1 MAISTY
7 QIYLGVLQSGS
18 NYKKLVDIKNFPDLG
33 AEPELIETTTL
44 SDEMQTNI
52 LGIQGADSLE
62 FTANYDKTK
71 FTEIKALEKNGS
83 QQFAI
88 FLGKTGENG
97 IFGWTGGLRVRIT
110 GGEVNSVVEMAITC
124 IASTPIRPIETATIE
139 LGEE

>member
-7 QIYLGVLQSGS
+7 QIYLGVLQSDS
-18 NYKKLVDIKNFPDLG
+18 SYKKLVDIKNFPDLG

-71 FTEIKALEKNGS
+71 FTEIKALEKTDS
-83 QQFAI
+83 QFAI

-124 IASTPIRPIETATIE
+124 IASTPIRPIESATIN